1 MYREVTYKL
10 GSEIIE
16 VKKYHP
22 AQYGAPGQKRKKKR
36 FLTPEAVKAQ
46 NEKNRIRHIQN
57 LILCNFD
64 GGYHIVLRYLDGH
77 HPKNYEEAEKNLM
90 SFLRSAGKSIKDK
103 GTKFHY
109 IAVSERGKRKGHLHH
124 HVIVQN
130 LEDVNI
136 IAECMNAWK
145 RFGTFTIHPM
155 SAELYDKDYADLAAY
170 IVKKETKEEQ
180 SGSRYHVSRGL
191 KKPEVINK
199 ETYFGEIREPEAPK
213 GWFID
218 YSTLIEG
225 INPYTG
231 KKYQR
236 YYARSTPCEI
246 LKPAE
251 HKPAEQKEVKKS
263 MKEVNLYIEAQ
274 VENGSASG
282 IYIVEFIKKNGDP
295 VTRTKVSSGNY
306 TRLSMSLRAL
316 IGGVSIL
323 NSPARIK
330 VFTSNTIIRNAIK
343 NDWMHKWKDAGWKNN
358 KGQQVTCAGLWQY
371 LEKITGEHE
380 LINAD
385 ESEVNSYHSW
395 ALDEI
400 EKSKGRKKNA

>member
-1 MYREVTYKL
+1 MYDKVTLSLTETIK
-10 GSEIIE
+10 E
-16 VKKYHP
+16 VKEYHT
-22 AQYGAPGQKRKKKR
+22 ARYGAPGQKRKKKKY
-36 FLTPEAVKAQ
+36 LTPEAVKAQ

-57 LILCNFD
+57 LMLCNFD
-64 GGYHIVLRYLDGH
+64 GGYHLVLRYLDGN
-77 HPKNYEEAEKNLM
+77 HPENYEEAEKNLK
-90 SFLRSAGKSIKDK
+90 SFRGSVTRSLKDK
-103 GTKFHY
+103 GIKFHY
-109 IAVSERGKRKGHLHH
+109 IAMTERGKKKGHLHH

-155 SAELYDKDYADLAAY
+155 SAELYDKDYSDLAAY

-191 KKPEVINK
+191 KKPEVIKK
-199 ETYFGEIREPEAPK
+199 ETLFGEIREPEPPK

-218 YSTLIEG
+218 YSTLITG

-236 YYARSTPCEI
+236 YYMRTTPCEI
-246 LKPAE
+246 IKPAI
-251 HKPAEQKEVKKS
+251 QKEVKKS

-274 VENGSASG
+274 VENGCASG
-282 IYIVEFIKKNGDP
+282 IYIVEFIKQNGEP
-295 VTRTKVSSGNY
+295 VTRTKISSGNY
-306 TRLSMSLRAL
+306 SRLSMTLRAL

-358 KGQQVTCAGLWQY
+358 KGQQVNCAGLWNY
-371 LEKITGEHE
+371 LEKITSDHE
-380 LINAD
+380 LIIAD
-385 ESEVNSYHSW
+385 ETEVNSYHSW

-400 EKSKGRKKNA
+400 EKEKGRKKNA